1 VTTKVDSKQRMEI
14 LKGLRESHAATFA
27 RTQEL
32 LKSQKHDQ
40 QEITKA
46 LKVNPGT
53 VPALATATG
62 LPSPQVLWWLAA
74 MKKYGLVAE
83 QGMDGDYPIYA
94 LVEENA

>member
-1 VTTKVDSKQRMEI
+1 MTTKADAKARMEI
-14 LKGLRESHAATFA
+14 LKGLRETHAGTFT

-46 LKVNPGT
+46 LKAQPGT
-53 VPALATATG
+53 VPAVATATG
-62 LPSPQVLWWLAA
+62 LPSQQVLWWLAA

-83 QGMDGDYPIYA
+83 QGMDGDYPVYA
-94 LVEENA
+94 LVEEKA